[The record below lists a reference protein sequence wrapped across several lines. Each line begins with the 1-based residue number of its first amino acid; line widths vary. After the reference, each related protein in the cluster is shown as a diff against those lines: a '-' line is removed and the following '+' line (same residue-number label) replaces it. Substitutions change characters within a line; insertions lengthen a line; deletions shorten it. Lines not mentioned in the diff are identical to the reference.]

1 MDLLDQASGILSE
14 GGVVL
19 WVRSGTKSKDSAVD
33 SVEQVLKP
41 ENAARAREF
50 GERIGGRIGKVAS
63 APGDTSVLTARAIF
77 AGAGRAGGTVDE
89 DREIGDPSAFICDFE
104 ACEATYSG
112 RGLSQEQ
119 KRDHLL
125 NAVLRTRAAWAC
137 EDPREAAALI
147 EKKLVSMMQPGKIS
161 VCVSPSV
168 AIALYAACA
177 LGLEENIAHADC
189 PGFLEGAV
197 VWRGDE
203 GKVMVGLGRHRGPS
217 RL

>member
-1 MDLLDQASGILSE
+1 
-14 GGVVL
+14 
-19 WVRSGTKSKDSAVD
+19 
-33 SVEQVLKP
+33 
-41 ENAARAREF
+41 
-50 GERIGGRIGKVAS
+50 
-63 APGDTSVLTARAIF
+63 
-77 AGAGRAGGTVDE
+77 VDE